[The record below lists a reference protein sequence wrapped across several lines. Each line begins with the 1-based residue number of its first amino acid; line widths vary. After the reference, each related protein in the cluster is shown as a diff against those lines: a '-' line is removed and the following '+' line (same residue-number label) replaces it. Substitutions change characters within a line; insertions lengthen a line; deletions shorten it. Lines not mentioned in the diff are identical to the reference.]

1 MCAIDVALNEKRE
14 EITRLEDEIRADE
27 PAVLQMSL
35 DELRSLNDHLAE
47 DLRILVDKF
56 PPPTS
61 SPKAMDRKL
70 KSETLVVDQGVS
82 GIIRFHHRKTNLL
95 ETDPRI

>member
-56 PPPTS
+56 PPV
-61 SPKAMDRKL
+61 SPKAMDRKI
-70 KSETLVVDQGVS
+70 KSETLVD
-82 GIIRFHHRKTNLL
+82 KL
-95 ETDPRI
+95 

>member
-61 SPKAMDRKL
+61 SPKAMDRKEL
-70 KSETLVVDQGVS
+70 NTCS
-82 GIIRFHHRKTNLL
+82 GSGGFGNNSILSGNQIFPKL
-95 ETDPRI
+95 